1 MLARFWGVR
10 GSTPTPQRENMRYGG
25 NTSCIELRTDSAEVL
40 ILDGGTGIRLLGKK
54 LEEEFGGRPIKGH
67 IFFSHFHLDHIQ
79 GIPFFGPL
87 YNPKNHFT
95 FYFADR
101 HDAQLVLDAISG
113 IMASPYFPVDMSNL
127 PCGRDYISLAEGRLN
142 VANTTIDVLPL
153 NHPQGSFGFRVMQN
167 EKTLTYCTDVE
178 LGVEWSDANVRRLAQ
193 DADIFIV
200 DAQYTPQDL
209 PAHKGWGHSSWKQ
222 AVEIGKAANAAQIAL
237 FHYSPNYEDTIIDA
251 MVENGKKDHPGV
263 IATWE
268 GLEVTI

>member
-10 GSTPTPQRENMRYGG
+10 GSTPTPQKENMRYGG
-25 NTSCIELRTDSAEVL
+25 NTSCIELRTDSPEVL

-54 LEEEFGGRPIKGH
+54 LEEEFGSRPIKAH

-87 YNPKNHFT
+87 YDSKNHFT
-95 FYFADR
+95 FYFANR
-101 HDAQLVLDAISG
+101 HDAQLVLDAVSG

-127 PCGRDYISLAEGRLN
+127 PCGREYINLAEGRLN
-142 VANTTIDVLPL
+142 VGGTAIDVLPL
-153 NHPQGSFGFRVMQN
+153 NHPQGSFGFRMTQ
-167 EKTLTYCTDVE
+167 EGKTLTYCTDVE
-178 LGVEWSDANVRRLAQ
+178 LGAEWSDTNVRKLAQ
-193 DADIFIV
+193 DSNIFIV
-200 DAQYTPQDL
+200 DAQYTPEEL

-237 FHYSPNYEDTIIDA
+237 FHYNPNHDDTTIDA

-263 IATWE
+263 IGTWE

>member
-1 MLARFWGVR
+1 M
-10 GSTPTPQRENMRYGG
+10 ENMRYGG
-25 NTSCIELRTDSAEVL
+25 NTSCIELRTDSPEVL

-54 LEEEFGGRPIKGH
+54 LEKEFSGRPIKGH

-87 YNPKNHFT
+87 YNSKNHFT
-95 FYFADR
+95 FYFSKR
-101 HDAQLVLDAISG
+101 QDAQLVLDAVSG

-127 PCGRDYISLAEGRLN
+127 PCVRDYVSLAEGRLN
-142 VANTTIDVLPL
+142 VAGASIDVLPL

-167 EKTLTYCTDVE
+167 AKTLTYCTDVE
-178 LGVEWSDANVRRLAQ
+178 LGVEWSDENVKRLAQ
-193 DADIFIV
+193 DADFFIV
-200 DAQYTPQDL
+200 DSQYTPEEL

-222 AVEIGKAANAAQIAL
+222 AVEIGREANAAQIAL
-237 FHYSPNYEDTIIDA
+237 FHYNPNHEDAAVEA
-251 MVENGKKDHPGV
+251 MVEDAKKQHPNV

>member
-1 MLARFWGVR
+1 
-10 GSTPTPQRENMRYGG
+10 
-25 NTSCIELRTDSAEVL
+25 
-40 ILDGGTGIRLLGKK
+40 
-54 LEEEFGGRPIKGH
+54 
-67 IFFSHFHLDHIQ
+67 
-79 GIPFFGPL
+79 
-87 YNPKNHFT
+87 
-95 FYFADR
+95 
-101 HDAQLVLDAISG
+101 
-113 IMASPYFPVDMSNL
+113 MASPYFPVDMSNL